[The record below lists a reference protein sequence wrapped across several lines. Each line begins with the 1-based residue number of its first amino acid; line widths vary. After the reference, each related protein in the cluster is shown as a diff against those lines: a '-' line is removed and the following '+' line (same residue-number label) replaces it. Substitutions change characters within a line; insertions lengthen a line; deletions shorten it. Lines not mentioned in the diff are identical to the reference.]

1 MLHRATATCLADM
14 YKDKVQGTLHFKISE
29 MKMELE
35 RERKVSVSIHKCKRA
50 KRKIRHE
57 MEGSFKDEFAK
68 LEGYCKQMMRDDPG
82 SDVVLS
88 IDDDG
93 EGTQVFRRL
102 YVCFNAVKVC
112 L

>member
-1 MLHRATATCLADM
+1 MADLF
-14 YKDKVQGTLHFKISE
+14 KDKVQGTPQFKISE

-68 LEGYCKQMMRDDPG
+68 LEGYCEQLRRDDHG
-82 SDVVLS
+82 SDVILEV
-88 IDDDG
+88 DDDG
-93 EGTQVFRRL
+93 EDTRVFRRL
-102 YVCFNAVKVC
+102 YVCFSAVKVC
-112 L
+112 F